1 MTTSGDAAL
10 TDSLRHLV
18 DNPTLLTPLRL
29 WRALGPDEREDVA
42 RAFMAENPVNRG
54 NLARL
59 VADARNFR
67 LSTVERWPDAKIAD
81 AMKHVPVS
89 TAKYAASLLEMVP
102 RTPAGHA
109 MGHRLAGLLRLS
121 DPDAVLDPD
130 AAGVSEE
137 AVRKAADAL
146 LDEFGARETF
156 VCFLAVVL
164 LRVPLAEP
172 LQRWM
177 QEQTSAEPAP
187 EEAPDVAPAP
197 AEEPPTDHVRADEVD
212 ETGRERTFTTLDRVL
227 IQAAVDAKHGNE
239 GALSEDEVDDM
250 VDDYVHLSGR
260 RYRSHFHAGFRDA
273 LFGRPPADTL
283 PATSRSHERWYW
295 AGAVQGWARLELWPR
310 IVGAYDQHELVQS
323 LGDGYPAS
331 IAAVGDLVRAFREEG
346 RLDDLAA
353 FVQTRAL
360 TAFSSPDLFRSL
372 LDAAT
377 DLLRQGEAARA
388 LPIFELL
395 ERASRSTKRDGPFS
409 DDQLILAAKRRR
421 AHCLRQLNQHD
432 TARRILTNLLKRGPA
447 PPIRAMLHADLG
459 LMSGGFSGLDDVR
472 LPQRLASLER
482 AKAQLEAG
490 RDHFARAVDD
500 NVRYASHGHFCLGVL
515 ALCNRDY
522 AVATTHLEQ
531 AHAVI
536 GTGSGHYDEQLVAR
550 VVLYLG
556 IARVVGLAEEDL
568 SRGARLV
575 ADGLN
580 AGSSLPPYLVKE
592 VMEALDLGP
601 KDDLRNVAQLVK
613 QNGDELAFDA
623 LAASPA
629 VEHCTWLAPALYER
643 AQRPMRK
650 KAEAVVD
657 LHAALRGYRGA
668 AAGDPGA
675 SEHAFKVLD
684 MLEGY
689 AMQGIGADR
698 FMEMLSRD
706 DYDCPPLQ
714 IEDARVAHARCL
726 EAQGKNYD
734 AAAVLDPI
742 FHQLAADRRVFDAGG
757 VLQKIKDLGMPAD
770 HYEHMERRLE
780 ELTVPSDDAEAE
792 ESPDDAA
799 RAVSVLVVGGDERQ
813 AKWQDRVQVAVK
825 RADVLVTVHFV
836 RSGWSAN
843 WQQQIEQVQGLLQKC
858 DAAVVMRF
866 MRTHFGRKVREECGA
881 ADVPWRFCWGAG
893 VTAQVRAVEEAA
905 RAARSMASGA
915 DQR

>member
-10 TDSLRHLV
+10 TDSFRHLV
-18 DNPTLLTPLRL
+18 DNPPLLTPLRL
-29 WRALGPDEREDVA
+29 WRALGHDEREDVA
-42 RAFMAENPVNRG
+42 MAFMAESPVNRG

-59 VADARNFR
+59 VAGARNFR
-67 LSTVERWPDAKIAD
+67 LATVERWPDAKIAD

-89 TAKYAASLLEMVP
+89 IAKYAESLLEVVP
-102 RTPAGHA
+102 RAPARRPLA
-109 MGHRLAGLLRLS
+109 HRFAGLLGLP
-121 DPDAVLDPD
+121 DPAAVLGPD
-130 AAGVSEE
+130 AAGVSED
-137 AVRKAADAL
+137 AVRQAADAL

-156 VCFLAVVL
+156 VYFLAVVL
-164 LRVPLAEP
+164 LRVPFAEP

-187 EEAPDVAPAP
+187 EQAPDVAPEP
-197 AEEPPTDHVRADEVD
+197 AEEPPADHVRADEVD

-260 RYRSHFHAGFRDA
+260 RPRSHFHAGFRDA
-273 LFGRPPADTL
+273 LFVRPSADAL

-295 AGAVQGWARLELWPR
+295 AGAVQGWARMELWQR
-310 IVGAYDQHELVQS
+310 IVGAYDEHELVRS
-323 LGDGYPAS
+323 LGDGHPAS
-331 IAAVGDLVRAFREEG
+331 IAAVGDLVRAFREED
-346 RLDDLAA
+346 RLDDLAE
-353 FVQTRAL
+353 FVQTRAI

-372 LDAAT
+372 SNAAT
-377 DLLRQGEAARA
+377 DLLRRGEAARA

-395 ERASRSTKRDGPFS
+395 ERASRSAKRGGPFS

-459 LMSGGFSGLDDVR
+459 LMNGGFSGLDDVR
-472 LPQRLASLER
+472 LPQRPESLGR

-490 RDHFARAVDD
+490 RDHFARAVDA

-515 ALCNRDY
+515 ALCNRDW

-556 IARVVGLAEEDL
+556 IARVVGLADEDL
-568 SRGARLV
+568 SRGAKLM

-601 KDDLRNVAQLVK
+601 KDGLRNVALLVK
-613 QNGDELAFDA
+613 QNGDEPAFDA
-623 LAASPA
+623 LATSPA

-650 KAEAVVD
+650 KAEAVAD

-668 AAGDPGA
+668 AADPDA
-675 SEHAFKVLD
+675 SEHAFRVLD

-742 FHQLAADRRVFDAGG
+742 FHQLATDRRVFDAGG
-757 VLQKIKDLGMPAD
+757 VLQKIKDLGVPAD
-770 HYEHMERRLE
+770 HYEHMERRLA
-780 ELTVPSDDAEAE
+780 ELIVPSDDAEGE
-792 ESPDDAA
+792 ESPDDA

-813 AKWQDRVQVAVK
+813 AKWQDRVQAAVK
-825 RADVLVTVHFV
+825 RADALVTVHFV

-881 ADVPWRFCWGAG
+881 ADVPWRFCWGGG

-905 RAARSMASGA
+905 RAGRSAASDA